1 MAESM
6 LLGVLGKDYGDGV
19 FKYLDPRTAA
29 CLECTFT
36 SELVF
41 VPLGGAE
48 ALLLSVAR
56 RRHAEAA
63 NAGATLAVLGEG
75 RGGRATW
82 AKELLWIYMAMGR
95 ARVGGAKKMISAGG
109 SHSLVTSSKIGE
121 IWSFGS
127 GQVGKLGHGGVGNEA
142 VPRLIETLNH
152 VVVKQ
157 VAAGLYH
164 SMVLT
169 HGGDVFTWGYGYL
182 GQLGHGNT
190 DSQNVPK
197 RVESLTNVTDIAAGM
212 NHSVAVVEA
221 GSVYTWGFNYSGQL
235 GLGDHG
241 DIQRDVPTVVPGLNE
256 VVTVAAGSYHSFA
269 LSRDG
274 TVMACGDNDYGQLGL
289 GDTDNRDTFTVVAGL
304 RGVVDIDAG
313 QNHTIAV
320 TAEGGLYTWGKRLDE
335 DTQRLVPTKVT
346 GGGIG
351 EAVVVQVAA
360 GKMHS
365 MAKTASGE
373 LYSWGKGTDGQ
384 LGHGDKE
391 NLAVPRVMDG
401 IEGAVVG
408 MACGTTH
415 SIVTTAE
422 GRVLALGSGESGG
435 LGLGARGGGG
445 GGSDTDGDR
454 WDHHGREKRRKG
466 GERGKRMKRFIGERA
481 ER

>member
-1 MAESM
+1 MVESI
-6 LLGVLGKDYGDGV
+6 LLGVLCKDFGDGV
-19 FKYLDPRTAA
+19 FKYLAPRTSAR
-29 CLECTFT
+29 LETTFT

-41 VPLGGAE
+41 VQPGGAQ

-63 NAGATLAVLGEG
+63 NAGATLEVLGEG
-75 RGGRATW
+75 RGGRVTW
-82 AKELLWIYMAMGR
+82 AAELQSIYMAMRR
-95 ARVGGAKKMISAGG
+95 ARVGGAKKVIGAGDK
-109 SHSLVTSSKIGE
+109 HSLVTSCKIGE
-121 IWSFGS
+121 IWSFGGGGF
-127 GQVGKLGHGGVGNEA
+127 GQLGHGGAGNEA
-142 VPRLIETLNH
+142 VPRPIAALSS

-157 VAAGLYH
+157 VAAGWFH

-169 HGGDVFTWGYGYL
+169 RDGDVFTWGYGGFG
-182 GQLGHGNT
+182 GQLGHGNMR
-190 DSQNVPK
+190 DQRVPK
-197 RVESLTNVTDIAAGM
+197 RVGGLTNVTDIATGSSH
-212 NHSVAVVEA
+212 NLVVGEE
-221 GSVYTWGFNYSGQL
+221 GVVYTWGRNAEGQL

-241 DIQRDVPTVVPGLNE
+241 DGTSRNVPTEVPGVNE
-256 VVTVAAGSYHSFA
+256 VVAVAAGSRHSFV

-274 TVMACGDNDYGQLGL
+274 TVMACGWNDEGQLGL

-313 QNHTIAV
+313 EKHTIAA
-320 TAEGGLYTWGKRLDE
+320 TAEGGLYTWGKGWAIGHGGDE

-360 GKMHS
+360 GNMHS

-391 NLAVPRVMDG
+391 NVAVPRVVDG

-408 MACGTTH
+408 MACGNTH
-415 SIVTTAE
+415 SLVTTAE
-422 GRVLALGSGESGG
+422 GRVLTFGSGESGC
-435 LGLGARGGGG
+435 LGLGAGVEEALTPTAIDGITMGEEEGGGK
-445 GGSDTDGDR
+445 
-454 WDHHGREKRRKG
+454 E
-466 GERGKRMKRFIGERA
+466 GKE
-481 ER
+481 